1 MSDVQVILTRIDI
14 RIDITVF
21 NCSFSAEKDYEC

>member
-14 RIDITVF
+14 RIDIAVF
-21 NCSFSAEKDYEC
+21 NCSFSAERDYEC